1 MMALGRIFIALQRR
15 LTVHGAGR
23 CITLKFCVQRIDDR
37 MSLDKY
43 ERLDD
48 MGDKLGDL

>member
-1 MMALGRIFIALQRR
+1 MMALGKIFIALQRR

-23 CITLKFCVQRIDDR
+23 CITLKCCVQRIDDR
-37 MSLDKY
+37 MSLDKH

-48 MGDKLGDL
+48 MGDQLGDL